1 MLLFRGE
8 ELAFSS
14 AFSPVTIRKI
24 MKCPPR
30 GEDRRKKKGPASKN
44 IGDEQLSLLR
54 LLAGKVPHELRM
66 LRDLF

>member
-24 MKCPPR
+24 MKCPPS
-30 GEDRRKKKGPASKN
+30 GEEDRRKKGPASKN

>member
-1 MLLFRGE
+1 NWFFL
-8 ELAFSS
+8 
-14 AFSPVTIRKI
+14 
-24 MKCPPR
+24 PPSHQKQYKKKKKPPP
-30 GEDRRKKKGPASKN
+30 GGGGPKKKGPASKN